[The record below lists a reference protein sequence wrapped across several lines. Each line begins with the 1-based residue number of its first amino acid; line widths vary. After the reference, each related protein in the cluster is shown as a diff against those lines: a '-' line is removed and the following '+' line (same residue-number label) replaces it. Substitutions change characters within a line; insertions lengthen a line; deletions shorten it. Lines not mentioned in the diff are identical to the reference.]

1 MEEQTLSRSERVAM
15 EEFELREWMK
25 QIVPDTYEM
34 NIYIFHREMINMWVT
49 GPINRWQSWWPDFW
63 HNTECQPPWK
73 PTLQD
78 IEDNIDEPY
87 KNKLLKIMNYEAQFV
102 ISSLDVEIN
111 GDHMKFLRDLCEKF
125 ECEEAFD
132 MNDMNDDEEVNRILN
147 LEPRDVFQESNSEVS
162 RQNCKRALE
171 IIEGI
176 MEKDNQQ
183 MDQGEYIEMCNLL
196 KELY

>member
-1 MEEQTLSRSERVAM
+1 MEEQILSRSERVAM

-25 QIVPDTYEM
+25 QIVPDTYDM
-34 NIYIFHREMINMWVT
+34 NIHKIHREMVAMWVT
-49 GPINRWQSWWPDFW
+49 GPVNRWQEWWPEFW
-63 HNTECQPPWK
+63 HNRECQPPWK

-87 KNKLLKIMNYEAQFV
+87 KNKLLKIMNYEANFV
-102 ISSLDVEIN
+102 ISSLNVEIN
-111 GDHMKFLRDLCEKF
+111 VDHMKFLRDLCEEF

-132 MNDMNDDEEVNRILN
+132 MNDEEVNRILN
-147 LEPRDVFQESNSEVS
+147 LEPRDVFQESSSEVS